1 MMALILRQP
10 VISQNRNEVTWFKVR
25 FDASTKIIRVSY
37 SGMRGNQTVE
47 NFFGS
52 FCVNA
57 KYPAKSLETFLF
69 FAVVVGKNVIGDEER
84 GSDL

>member
-1 MMALILRQP
+1 
-10 VISQNRNEVTWFKVR
+10 
-25 FDASTKIIRVSY
+25 
-37 SGMRGNQTVE
+37 MRGNQTVE

-57 KYPAKSLETFLF
+57 KYPAESRNIPF
-69 FAVVVGKNVIGDEER
+69 FAAVVGKNVIGDEER

>member
-37 SGMRGNQTVE
+37 LGMRGNQTVE

-57 KYPAKSLETFLF
+57 KYPAESRNIPF
-69 FAVVVGKNVIGDEER
+69 FAAVVGKNVIGDEER